1 MLFGSDTCRWGAL
14 KFVAPHR
21 PIIVTAGRFTDKKL
35 RSLFCKYGAVAHVK
49 LESKYGALKVRGGND
64 RARYD
69 NEQRP

>member
-1 MLFGSDTCRWGAL
+1 M
-14 KFVAPHR
+14 
-21 PIIVTAGRFTDKKL
+21 TAGRFTDKKL

-49 LESKYGALKVRGGND
+49 LESKYGAVKVRGGND